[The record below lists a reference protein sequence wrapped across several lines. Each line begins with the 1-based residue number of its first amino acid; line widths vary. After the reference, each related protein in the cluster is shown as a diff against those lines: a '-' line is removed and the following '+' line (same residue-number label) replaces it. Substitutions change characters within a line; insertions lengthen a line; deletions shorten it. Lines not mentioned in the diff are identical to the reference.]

1 MKFAIGIKI
10 TNYGFVDVEA
20 ETRQDA
26 VAQVQ
31 KMVDNHQDME
41 ILELMQTYNVYKD
54 HSTMQSELAN
64 AKAQKE

>member
-10 TNYGFVDVEA
+10 TTYGFVDVEA

-26 VAQVQ
+26 VAEVQ

-41 ILELMQTYNVYKD
+41 ILELMQTYNVYED
-54 HSTMQSELAN
+54 NSTMQSELAN
-64 AKAQKE
+64 AEEQIE

>member
-1 MKFAIGIKI
+1 MTFAIGIKI

-41 ILELMQTYNVYKD
+41 ILELMQTYNVYED
-54 HSTMQSELAN
+54 NSTMQSEIAN
-64 AKAQKE
+64 AREQIE